1 MTQRPILRIE
11 TDLRPDEHTQIITL
25 SGKLVGEPI
34 AYALL
39 EDTRERVKEGMHRIV
54 LVMDRVEMINS
65 SGAGI
70 LASMY
75 MSASGQGGKVLLA
88 GLSERSRKVLELMR
102 MHEFMAMVDDLDAAL
117 AD

>member
-11 TDLRPDEHTQIITL
+11 AERRPDEQTQIITL
-25 SGKLVGEPI
+25 AGKLVGEPI
-34 AYALL
+34 AYELL
-39 EDTRERVKEGMHRIV
+39 EETRDRVKDGLHRIV

-75 MSASGQGGKVLLA
+75 MSASGQGGKVLLV
-88 GLSERSRKVLELMR
+88 GLSDRSRKVLELMR
-102 MHEFMAMVDDLDAAL
+102 MHEFMAMVDDLDTAL